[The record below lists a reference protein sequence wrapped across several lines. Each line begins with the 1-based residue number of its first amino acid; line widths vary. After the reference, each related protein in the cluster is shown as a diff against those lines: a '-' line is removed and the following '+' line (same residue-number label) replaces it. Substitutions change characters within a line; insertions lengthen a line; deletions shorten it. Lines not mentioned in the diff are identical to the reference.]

1 MKRVAAILI
10 AALSLWLCGCVI
22 GNKRQVAKATP
33 PAPQPA
39 APLAP
44 QAPPAPL
51 SIPQTQVELPAP
63 QPVDPA
69 ALATAPPEA
78 PPETPSKARP
88 PRRAAPPVRS
98 SVEAPAAAAP
108 PPAETATEPER
119 PPIQE
124 ILPAETQKKFQ
135 ESAESHKRDVTQLLQ
150 QAQSRRLTRQQA
162 GLVKRIEQFVK
173 LSDGAEQSGNMREAD
188 EFAERALVLARELT
202 SAR

>member
-10 AALSLWLCGCVI
+10 AAFSLWLCGCVI
-22 GNKRQVAKATP
+22 GSKRQIAKATP
-33 PAPQPA
+33 PAPQPV
-39 APLAP
+39 APTVP

-63 QPVDPA
+63 QPIDPA
-69 ALATAPPEA
+69 ALATSQPAEA
-78 PPETPSKARP
+78 PPETPAKARP
-88 PRRAAPPVRS
+88 PRRAPPARS
-98 SVEAPAAAAP
+98 AEPAAATP
-108 PPAETATEPER
+108 PPVETAEPER
-119 PPIQE
+119 PPIQD
-124 ILPAETQKKFQ
+124 ILPAETQKKLQ
-135 ESAESHKRDVTQLLQ
+135 ESAQSHKRDVAQLLQ

-188 EFAERALVLARELT
+188 EFAERALVLARELS